1 LIGLTTH
8 VPPAAGEAA
17 QAADRA
23 LCDFCHLPIPRA
35 HRLQNEPSRTRLYCC
50 YGCRLASDITGRRGE
65 SGQVNWMLTRLGVA
79 VFLSMAVMMFSM
91 FGYRQQIAGGAPTEI
106 AVQLD
111 AVLRYASLLFATPV
125 LFLLGIPIAINA
137 IEQARRG
144 IVSIDGLVMLGV
156 AAAFAQ
162 SYVATLAGQGQTYFE
177 TGCAILVFV
186 TLGRWLEARGR
197 LRASDAIDSLDSL
210 FPAEVE
216 VERDGKRQAI
226 RAADVRMGDLVL
238 VAAGGR
244 IPADGWIE
252 SGRAHID
259 EQIVTGES
267 TPVVRDSGDEV
278 RAGTIDLDGGLRIR
292 ATATGS
298 TSTLGRLIRL
308 IEDARRSKSRYE
320 RLSERLAA
328 VMVPLTVT
336 LAIAAVYLGT
346 RRGAAMD
353 GVMAGLSVLLIA
365 CPCALG
371 IATPMAI
378 CVALGQAA
386 SRHILFRDAE
396 TLEKLASL
404 RFVCLD
410 KTGTLTTG
418 EPRVGE
424 FRLMPSAEIPTAEAL
439 SLAAGLA
446 ETSSHSLSRA
456 VVSFARSRGI
466 TSRPADESAVV
477 AGRGLIGSVAGHR
490 VALGNMA
497 IMSESGKTAGSA
509 DARTAAF
516 LWIDD
521 SLRGEFRFE
530 EFLRPNSR
538 MALDELRAARFEIA
552 VLTGDHRARGES
564 LAGELGVPVHSE
576 LLPEHK
582 LRIINEYRNQRGPIA
597 MVGDGLNDAP
607 ALAAADVGIALG
619 CGADLTREAAGV
631 CLLGNDLAAVPWVI
645 RLSQR
650 TVRTIKENLFWAFAY
665 NIVGVGLALNGK
677 LSPVFAAGAMVVSS
691 LLVVGNSLRL
701 AHDRGAES

>member
-1 LIGLTTH
+1 MIGLTTH

-17 QAADRA
+17 QSADRA

-35 HRLQNEPSRTRLYCC
+35 HRLQYELTRTPLYCC
-50 YGCRLASDITGRRGE
+50 YGCRLASEITGRRGE
-65 SGQVNWMLTRLGVA
+65 PGQVNWMLTRLGVA

-91 FGYRQQIAGGAPTEI
+91 FGYRQQISGGAPTEV

-111 AVLRYASLLFATPV
+111 AFLRYASLLFATPV
-125 LFLLGIPIAINA
+125 LFLLGLPIAINA
-137 IEQARRG
+137 VEQVRRG

-162 SYVATLAGQGQTYFE
+162 SYVATLAGRGQTYFE
-177 TGCAILVFV
+177 TGCAILVFI

-210 FPAEVE
+210 FPAQVE
-216 VERDGKRQAI
+216 IERDGKPQAT
-226 RAADVRMGDLVL
+226 RAADVRMGDLVR
-238 VAAGGR
+238 VPAGGR

-278 RAGTIDLDGGLRIR
+278 RAGTISLDGGLRIR

-298 TSTLGRLIRL
+298 ASTLGRLIRL
-308 IEDARRSKSRYE
+308 VDDARQSKSRYE
-320 RLSERLAA
+320 RMSERLAA
-328 VMVPLTVT
+328 IMVPLTIA

-378 CVALGQAA
+378 CVAIGQAA
-386 SRHILFRDAE
+386 SRHVLFRDAE
-396 TLEKLASL
+396 TMEKLAQL

-424 FRLMPSAEIPTAEAL
+424 FRSSPSDDSPADEAL

-456 VVSFARSRGI
+456 IVRFAHSHGIASRLAG
-466 TSRPADESAVV
+466 ESTVV
-477 AGRGLIGSVAGHR
+477 AGRGLIGTVAGRR
-490 VALGNMA
+490 VALGNKAM
-497 IMSESGKTAGSA
+497 MGDTGELA
-509 DARTAAF
+509 DSTDTRTAAF

-521 SLRGEFRFE
+521 SPRGEFRFE

-538 MALDELRAARFEIA
+538 MALDELRSAGLDVAI
-552 VLTGDHRARGES
+552 LTGDHRARGES
-564 LAGELGVPVHSE
+564 LARELGVPVQSE

-582 LRIINEYRNQRGPIA
+582 LRIINEFRARRGPIA

-619 CGADLTREAAGV
+619 CGADLTRDAAGV
-631 CLLGNDLAAVPWVI
+631 CLLGNDLAAVPWAI

-701 AHDRGAES
+701 AHDRGVTA